1 MRLGSERLAVV
12 AAHKRVRDAGP
23 DLLAA
28 LREATDFVDDA
39 IKQWPVGSLELE
51 NARVVRKHIDAA
63 IVKATGS
70 RGAA

>member
-28 LREATDFVDDA
+28 LRGLLYRHGDASDAHGPWAEWDEA
-39 IKQWPVGSLELE
+39 
-51 NARVVRKHIDAA
+51 RAA
-63 IVKATGS
+63 ITKATGK
-70 RGAA
+70 